1 MESRENRSPSS
12 DMDRDES
19 ESSFNEDK
27 RSGSQDWSDQGSNI
41 ERDSDLGS
49 SKGFGESGNVNRGSS
64 DIEE

>member
-1 MESRENRSPSS
+1 MERENRSPSS

-19 ESSFNEDK
+19 ESSFNQNK
-27 RSGSQDWSDQGSNI
+27 RGSQDWSDESSDI

-64 DIEE
+64 DLEE

>member
-1 MESRENRSPSS
+1 
-12 DMDRDES
+12 MDRDES